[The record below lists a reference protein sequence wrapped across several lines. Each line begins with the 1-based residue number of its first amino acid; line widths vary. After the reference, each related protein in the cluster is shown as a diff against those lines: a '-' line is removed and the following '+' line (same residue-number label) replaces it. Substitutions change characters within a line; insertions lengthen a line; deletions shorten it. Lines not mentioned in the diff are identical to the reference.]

1 MSSNS
6 DDIQAAGSDTRPP
19 MLDRTDYESWSQRI
33 RLYCRGKENGLQILQ
48 SIDQGPF
55 ELGTT
60 RDTLG
65 TTSEGGVLLGPER
78 PRTYDDLNDD
88 EKKRYDA
95 DVRATNIV
103 LQGLPKDIY
112 KLINHNI
119 EAKAIWDNVK
129 MLLAGSELTKEDRES
144 QLYDEFERF
153 RMLPGE
159 NINEYYVR
167 FHKLVNDMRNIRMT
181 MPNIQLNSKFV
192 NNMSPEWDRFVTAVK
207 LNKGL
212 KETNHEQL
220 YAYLKQHEK
229 HAAQDRLII
238 ERITPS
244 TNDPLAFVSSVQPY
258 SQPSQSQSH
267 QYQSSTT
274 PPQSQNVQSI
284 PYSQFA
290 ESSSPD
296 SGYTQIEE
304 ILNTL
309 SKQFA
314 LIVVQNVQGRQ
325 NQNQRN
331 FARGNG
337 AAGFGGMQNRAG
349 NANAVLDEEEL
360 LFLAGEQG
368 NTFDADVDNQPVQDL
383 ALNEDNIFQA
393 DECDAFDS
401 DVDDEPTAQTIFM
414 ANLSSARSTNPQ
426 AGPSNALILSESEL
440 PIGAQN
446 PFYLKKAKVAQPALY
461 DGNELINLDHD
472 PIDVPSSEED
482 LELAEL
488 TRQKM
493 HEKLN
498 DPVCVEKGIKCIPP
512 NYSKEN
518 FLATFTP
525 QTQLTPEQVFWSL
538 DLAKRKAEELKANAP
553 PLPVLPPATVYP
565 PNTPVHLVPRTLPTT
580 SQVNISLYVITQLFW
595 DFEKTCKKRI
605 TPTGITEGERGFE
618 QTKRCYLTEVIPF
631 FNLLKEH
638 FDGVQKSLVTE
649 VRAMKAVFEEMEA
662 EVDQNAID
670 KKYGEIERKNLLI
683 TNENLIANCI
693 AQDVFY
699 TVTDSTL
706 SASRFNDLST
716 AYNAAMNRVVD
727 LESENSRLLGKIEHD
742 DHDTMIK
749 AFSKLEVA
757 HVNLQLKQQH
767 LKENANNLKTK
778 SPRDVPEFDVFFELG
793 MRDDQI
799 QSHKNTIR
807 KLKAQIS
814 ELKANKS
821 DNNQDFKAENAKI
834 KLHYQE
840 LFNSIKV
847 TRAQTTEKAKS
858 LQNEIENLRTQLK
871 GKMPCVAS
879 DVKTPKVSAFE
890 KYAIDVE
897 PIPLR
902 LKKNREVHLHYI
914 KRLKEN
920 VETLREIVEDA
931 KNAYTN
937 LLRKK
942 RVNFVEPCETSTHD
956 TPPQVEYQKINS
968 TNASGIPSTGV
979 KGASAASGSKPR
991 SNTKKD
997 RTLPARSALKQVE
1010 AHSRMNKSNEKQENR
1025 VDSSISSKRTVINSN
1040 SNSLCKTCNECLI
1053 SSNHVKCVERF
1064 LKSYNK
1070 PPVTQIWRVKQV
1082 KQTWK
1087 PTGKIFTT
1095 IGYHWKSTGR
1105 IFPLGDQCPLTRI
1118 TKPKALPVKQWKPTG
1133 RLIPLD
1139 GQCPLVRPPA
1149 PTNSP
1154 NPVASNLVVQ
1164 IVLWYLDSGCSKHM
1178 TGDRSRLRNFVKKFI
1193 GTVRFGNDHFGA
1205 IMGYGDY
1212 VTVFELPQK
1221 AHMLR
1226 RGLSCVDLTK
1236 GSRGMNL
1243 YTISIDDMMRSSPIC
1258 LLSKAS
1264 KNKSWLWHRRLNH
1277 LNFGTLNDLA
1287 RKDLVRGLPRLK
1299 FKKDH
1304 LCSTCQLGKSRK
1316 ATHKP

>member
-1 MSSNS
+1 M
-6 DDIQAAGSDTRPP
+6 
-19 MLDRTDYESWSQRI
+19 MLKPK
-33 RLYCRGKENGLQILQ
+33 RLC
-48 SIDQGPF
+48 DQ
-55 ELGTT
+55 
-60 RDTLG
+60 
-65 TTSEGGVLLGPER
+65 
-78 PRTYDDLNDD
+78 Y
-88 EKKRYDA
+88 
-95 DVRATNIV
+95 
-103 LQGLPKDIY
+103 
-112 KLINHNI
+112 
-119 EAKAIWDNVK
+119 
-129 MLLAGSELTKEDRES
+129 
-144 QLYDEFERF
+144 
-153 RMLPGE
+153 
-159 NINEYYVR
+159 
-167 FHKLVNDMRNIRMT
+167 
-181 MPNIQLNSKFV
+181 
-192 NNMSPEWDRFVTAVK
+192 
-207 LNKGL
+207 
-212 KETNHEQL
+212 
-220 YAYLKQHEK
+220 
-229 HAAQDRLII
+229 
-238 ERITPS
+238 
-244 TNDPLAFVSSVQPY
+244 
-258 SQPSQSQSH
+258 
-267 QYQSSTT
+267 
-274 PPQSQNVQSI
+274 
-284 PYSQFA
+284 
-290 ESSSPD
+290 
-296 SGYTQIEE
+296 
-304 ILNTL
+304 
-309 SKQFA
+309 
-314 LIVVQNVQGRQ
+314 
-325 NQNQRN
+325 
-331 FARGNG
+331 
-337 AAGFGGMQNRAG
+337 
-349 NANAVLDEEEL
+349 
-360 LFLAGEQG
+360 
-368 NTFDADVDNQPVQDL
+368 
-383 ALNEDNIFQA
+383 
-393 DECDAFDS
+393 
-401 DVDDEPTAQTIFM
+401 
-414 ANLSSARSTNPQ
+414 
-426 AGPSNALILSESEL
+426 SEL
-440 PIGAQN
+440 PIGGQN

-525 QTQLTPEQVFWSL
+525 QTKLTPEQVFWSL

-605 TPTGITEGERGFE
+605 TPTGITKGERGFE
-618 QTKRCYLTEVIPF
+618 QTKRCYLMEVIPF

-638 FDGVQKSLVTE
+638 FDGVKKSLVTE

-662 EVDQNAID
+662 KVDQNAID

-716 AYNAAMNRVVD
+716 AYNAVMNRVVE
-727 LESENSRLLGKIEHD
+727 LEYENSRLLRKIEHD

-749 AFSKLEVA
+749 AFSKLE
-757 HVNLQLKQQH
+757 
-767 LKENANNLKTK
+767 
-778 SPRDVPEFDVFFELG
+778 
-793 MRDDQI
+793 I

-821 DNNQDFKAENAKI
+821 ENNRHLEYKSLDSQNFQLKQTVTDLQNQLEDFKAENAKI

-931 KNAYTN
+931 K
-937 LLRKK
+937 
-942 RVNFVEPCETSTHD
+942 VERPLDTSL
-956 TPPQVEYQKINS
+956 
-968 TNASGIPSTGV
+968 
-979 KGASAASGSKPR
+979 ASACRYTKHSQELGSKALGAM
-991 SNTKKD
+991 TKKIGLAD
-997 RTLPARSALKQVE
+997 KKCLETCERPI
-1010 AHSRMNKSNEKQENR
+1010 SRMNKSNEKQENH

-1040 SNSLCKTCNECLI
+1040 SNSLCKTC
-1053 SSNHVKCVERF
+1053 F
-1064 LKSYNK
+1064 
-1070 PPVTQIWRVKQV
+1070 
-1082 KQTWK
+1082 
-1087 PTGKIFTT
+1087 
-1095 IGYHWKSTGR
+1095 HWKSTGR

-1139 GQCPLVRPPA
+1139 GQCPLVRRSA

-1154 NPVASNLVVQ
+1154 NPVASNLVYYQ
-1164 IVLWYLDSGCSKHM
+1164 KYPKSNRESSISNSPFLPLFKC
-1178 TGDRSRLRNFVKKFI
+1178 RS
-1193 GTVRFGNDHFGA
+1193 
-1205 IMGYGDY
+1205 Y
-1212 VTVFELPQK
+1212 
-1221 AHMLR
+1221 
-1226 RGLSCVDLTK
+1226 
-1236 GSRGMNL
+1236 
-1243 YTISIDDMMRSSPIC
+1243 RSS
-1258 LLSKAS
+1258 
-1264 KNKSWLWHRRLNH
+1264 
-1277 LNFGTLNDLA
+1277 F
-1287 RKDLVRGLPRLK
+1287 DLVRGLPRLK
-1299 FKKDH
+1299 FEKDH
-1304 LCSTCQLGKSRK
+1304 LCSACQLGKSRK
-1316 ATHKP
+1316 VETDIKQKDKKKAKNCQTRRGMEKTESNQCQSQSKSKDSQVEEIQLEGLKLPNFKLYHKG